1 MLGIHLYEMRHS
13 DGEIMQEHHH
23 DIHQILYVLDGKG
36 KVTLDGRSFDFEQ
49 DQGVVI
55 VPRTNHSILSGP
67 HMTVLVLEFDEAI
80 LDESVREALL
90 HVRFSHSKLVR
101 LNGFGGK
108 ELRQLTRK
116 MLFEQSRETLLNTL
130 ANTLYLSELLLLL
143 VRYQPASEASVVNSL
158 RAEKLRHYIDTHYFE
173 IVSSDDISTKLGV
186 STRHLNT
193 IFKEFYQMTPLQ
205 YLTEVRMRLA
215 QKMLAET
222 DKDIAAICFEIGF
235 ETLSTFY
242 RTFKS
247 SIRMTPNNYRK
258 LHRESTVYKHA

>member
-13 DGEIMQEHHH
+13 DGEIMQEHYH

-36 KVTLDGRSFDFEQ
+36 KIMLDGRSLDFEQ
-49 DQGVVI
+49 DQGVLI
-55 VPRTNHSILSGP
+55 VPRTNHSILSATN
-67 HMTVLVLEFDEAI
+67 MTVLVIEFDEAI
-80 LDESVREALL
+80 LDEDVREALL
-90 HVRFSHSKLVR
+90 RSRFDRSKLVR
-101 LNGFGGK
+101 LNGFGDK

-116 MLFEQSRETLLNTL
+116 MLFEQTRESLLNKL
-130 ANTLYLSELLLLL
+130 ANTMYLSELLLLL
-143 VRYQPASEASVVNSL
+143 VRYQPASEAAVRNSL
-158 RAEKLRHYIDTHYFE
+158 RAEKLRHFIDTHYFE
-173 IVSSDDISTKLGV
+173 IVSSEDISAKLGV

-258 LHRESTVYKHA
+258 LHR

>member
-13 DGEIMQEHHH
+13 DGEVMQEHHH
-23 DIHQILYVLDGKG
+23 DIHQILYVLEGKG
-36 KVTLDGRSFDFEQ
+36 KVTLDGRSYDFEQ

-55 VPRTNHSILSGP
+55 VPRTNHSILSGS
-67 HMTVLVLEFDEAI
+67 HMTVLVLEFDEVM
-80 LDESVREALL
+80 LDESVRETLL
-90 HVRFSHSKLVR
+90 RSRFNRSKLVR

-116 MLFEQSRETLLNTL
+116 MLFEQTRETLLNTL
-130 ANTLYLSELLLLL
+130 ANTMYLSELLLLL
-143 VRYQPASEASVVNSL
+143 VRYQPASEASVVNSV
-158 RAEKLRHYIDTHYFE
+158 RAEKLRQYIDTHYFE
-173 IVSSDDISTKLGV
+173 IVGPDDISAKLGV
-186 STRHLNT
+186 STRHLNS
-193 IFKEFYQMTPLQ
+193 IFKEVYQMTPLQ
-205 YLTEVRMRLA
+205 YLTEVRMSLA

-222 DKDIAAICFEIGF
+222 DKDIASICFEIGF

-258 LHRESTVYKHA
+258 LHRERAMTMHA

>member
-1 MLGIHLYEMRHS
+1 MVGIHLYEMRHN

-23 DIHQILYVLDGKG
+23 DIHQILYVLEGKG
-36 KVTLDGRSFDFEQ
+36 RVVLDGRSFDFEQ

-55 VPRTNHSILSGP
+55 VPRTSHSVLSGSR
-67 HMTVLVLEFDEAI
+67 MTVLVLEFDEAM

-90 HVRFSHSKLVR
+90 RSQFDRSRLVR
-101 LNGFGGK
+101 LGGFGSK

-116 MLFEQSRETLLNTL
+116 MLFEQTRENLLNKL
-130 ANTLYLSELLLLL
+130 ANALYLSELLLLL
-143 VRYQPASEASVVNSL
+143 VRYQPATEAAAVNSL

-173 IVSSDDISTKLGV
+173 IVGPDDISAKLGV

-193 IFKEFYQMTPLQ
+193 IFKEVYQMTPHQ
-205 YLTEVRMRLA
+205 YLTDVRMRLA
-215 QKMLAET
+215 QKLLAET
-222 DKDIAAICFEIGF
+222 DKDIASICFEIGF

-247 SIRMTPNNYRK
+247 SIRMTPNHYRR
-258 LHRESTVYKHA
+258 LHRERTLAKRA